1 MSFQEIRDRANRVR
15 GIPLE
20 EVLLLAGAKRDR
32 YDKANWHTARGAISC
47 TAAKFMN
54 WNQGVGGGGAIDLV
68 MHLNGLEFRAA
79 VDWLSN
85 HFPHVDRLKAI
96 RTSSAT
102 RLLLPPQDPGKLP
115 AVRRYLIRERALPAS
130 LIQIL
135 IDSGRLYADDRS
147 NAVFLL
153 LGKENNPVGA
163 ELRGIT
169 AARWR
174 GMAPGSRKDLGYF
187 SVPAPQATAVVLCES
202 AIDAISCV
210 VLYPGRLCAST
221 SGARPNPSWVPELTR
236 QGYEIYCGFDT
247 DSIGEQMADA
257 LIALYP
263 SVKRLRPNQHDWND
277 VLLSQSRPSPLHPSI
292 PLPHPRAHTARK
304 ENSPSLDP
312 SSR

>member
-1 MSFQEIRDRANRVR
+1 
-15 GIPLE
+15 
-20 EVLLLAGAKRDR
+20 VLRLAGAKRDR
-32 YDKANWHTARGAISC
+32 YDKAKWHTAKGVISC

-54 WNQGVGGGGAIDLV
+54 WSEGVSGGGAIDLA
-68 MHLNGLEFRAA
+68 MHLNAFGFRAA

-85 HFPHVDRLKAI
+85 LFPDHDPPKTAW
-96 RTSSAT
+96 TT
-102 RLLLPPQDPGKLP
+102 HTNGLLLPRKDPGKLP
-115 AVRRYLIRERALPAS
+115 GVRRYLNQGRAIPAS

-187 SVPAPQATAVVLCES
+187 SVPAHRATTVVLCES

-210 VLYPGRLCAST
+210 ALHPGRLCIST
-221 SGARPNPSWVPELTR
+221 SGARPNPSWLLEFIL

-247 DSIGEQMADA
+247 DATGNQMADA
-257 LIALYP
+257 LITLYP
-263 SVKRLRPNQHDWND
+263 MVKRLRPNQHDWND
-277 VLLSQSRPSPLHPSI
+277 VLKSSASP
-292 PLPHPRAHTARK
+292 
-304 ENSPSLDP
+304 
-312 SSR
+312 